1 MDQRYFPFM
10 SMEEV
15 YKVDD
20 RGLTYNRILQAFGA
34 FKIPP
39 AAISSDFKA
48 LITQVLR
55 DEFPAL
61 RCSVARAI
69 IEGRIPGVPVPAAHI
84 HVGWKLRIK
93 QMLYLLDI
101 FETIAYRYLENQ
113 IKEQSTPVRNQIRG
127 IAKTLGTT
135 KIPGLMEAVF
145 DLKPEDVPVKKRK
158 KKTNARAS

>member
-1 MDQRYFPFM
+1 MSQQYFPFM

-20 RGLTYNRILQAFGA
+20 KGLTYNRILQAFSA

-39 AAISSDFKA
+39 IAISTKFKD
-48 LITQVLR
+48 LITQVLK

-61 RCSVARAI
+61 RCSTARAI
-69 IEGRIPGVPVPAAHI
+69 IEGRIPGVPLPAECI

-101 FETIAYRYLENQ
+101 FETIAYRQLENQ
-113 IKEQSTPVRNQIRG
+113 IKEQSTPIRNQIRG

-145 DLKPEDVPVKKRK
+145 DLKPEAQPVRKRK
-158 KKTNARAS
+158 RLKNA